1 VGKPAC
7 VEHLETDETDET
19 GLAGKWGK
27 ACAQGPGWLPALSCA
42 HIFTC
47 TYKHMQSKDQL
58 ALLVGK
64 KSLKPL

>member
-1 VGKPAC
+1 VGKQVC
-7 VEHLETDETDET
+7 IEHLETDET

-27 ACAQGPGWLPALSCA
+27 ACAQGLGWLPALSCA

-47 TYKHMQSKDQL
+47 TYKHMQSEDQL
-58 ALLVGK
+58 ALRVGN